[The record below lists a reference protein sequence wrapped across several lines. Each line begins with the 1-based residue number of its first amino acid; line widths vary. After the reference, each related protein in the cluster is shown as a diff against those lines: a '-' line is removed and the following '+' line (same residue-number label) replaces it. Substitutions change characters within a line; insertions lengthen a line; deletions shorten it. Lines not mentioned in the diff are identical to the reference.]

1 MPLARYNLLAST
13 LRDTFRLLPLAILAA
28 RGTGVE
34 VGPFDDEAIARAYVW
49 IRGEEQ
55 EVKDALARL
64 DLAAADANID
74 YLKTPVR
81 LGRAKE

>member
-1 MPLARYNLLAST
+1 MTLARYNLLAST
-13 LRDTFRLLPLAILAA
+13 LRDTFRLLPLAVLAS

-34 VGPFDDEAIARAYVW
+34 VGPLDDEAVARAYVW
-49 IRGEEQ
+49 VRGEEQ
-55 EVKDALARL
+55 EVKDVLARL

-81 LGRAKE
+81 LGRSKE